1 MSEYN
6 KDTLDAEVQD
16 SDTSEDT
23 ETNDTLNES
32 NDSNS
37 SDGFESSDE
46 KYQNAKRRA
55 EIAEAKLKELKN
67 STKVQNVEEKD
78 GDNTGLSREEAILFA
93 QGFTEEE
100 VLKAGKI
107 AELEGISLSE
117 ATKDELFVTWK
128 DKKEKEAKSAK
139 AQLGTSTGSPAV
151 AEKKDFNSPNLD
163 RDDHKALFDKA
174 RGK

>member
-1 MSEYN
+1 MTEEN
-6 KDTLDAEVQD
+6 KETLDAAVQD
-16 SDTSEDT
+16 DDSVSTDN
-23 ETNDTLNES
+23 NDTLNK
-32 NDSNS
+32 DSEGK
-37 SDGFESSDE
+37 DFEKLYE
-46 KYQNAKRRA
+46 NQKARA
-55 EIAEAKLKELKN
+55 EKAEGKLKDVKSSVSEEPVVK
-67 STKVQNVEEKD
+67 EEKEEVK
-78 GDNTGLSREEAILFA
+78 TGLSREEAILFA
-93 QGFTEEE
+93 QGLTEEE

-128 DKKEKEAKSAK
+128 EKKEKEAKSAK

-174 RGK
+174 HGK